1 MASWRERLAV
11 GLATIVSVLLTSE
24 AWADHGGRV
33 SPTGGLG
40 LGWLLV
46 AGAVVTLGL
55 AGWAFLAPE
64 RDDDSERTPGRAARR

>member
-11 GLATIVSVLLTSE
+11 GLATVVSVFLMSD
-24 AWADHGGRV
+24 AWADHGGGV
-33 SPTGGLG
+33 SPTGRLG

-64 RDDDSERTPGRAARR
+64 RDDDSKRTPGRAERR